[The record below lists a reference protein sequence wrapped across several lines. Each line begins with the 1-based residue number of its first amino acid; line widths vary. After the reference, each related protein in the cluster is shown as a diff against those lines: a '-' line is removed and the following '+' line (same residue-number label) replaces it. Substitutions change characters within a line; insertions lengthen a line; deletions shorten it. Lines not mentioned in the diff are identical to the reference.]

1 MSCYISYKDLESTLN
16 SAYRQNFEK
25 YKNLEAVIESVMN
38 LSIQPEAKVHAI
50 WYYSG
55 FVNTAAYSI
64 SELQTKEWS
73 QGVYEKLK
81 NYLEPFLKGEQ
92 DFNYEDIINQI
103 SEFFPKVEIES
114 TVVNLENSI
123 LDSITDLKSIDDSSL
138 GKEVDSI
145 INQILSFR
153 SELDP
158 VILDAEYS
166 TSLSLLQMMKSEIAD
181 RLDSPGKT
189 TAIDRI
195 ESIIRTIREQNKSG
209 FEYQNLAQTEGI
221 GRYGE
226 SLIHKFTTAEG
237 EVYEAVYDATKK
249 VYRYYAPGTN
259 IHLAEIQRSKK
270 DKISTFYFKDN
281 ISRVNPE
288 TLKVRMLTDEIIN
301 GMALPDTKDSE
312 TGEYV
317 IDQISADMPVDS
329 SFYTFIQIKANTN
342 EIQTNA
348 DRLNRIKFTYPN
360 LARILETME
369 RPNQASAL
377 GRGEGPILTFAKPTT
392 GFNVVISNF
401 IGDKSISLDRFIDLA
416 FVYPN
421 NEVVMVDFNNPVHM
435 GLLKNLIETNLTSE
449 QWRAD
454 INDVRYDVITDKELH
469 DLKNAIM
476 RYRQFEIDV
485 NNRLEIKGNN
495 ADIKDIFY
503 KYYDITNALTR
514 VNFDGSGASSTSLGA
529 LIDEINGRLPVMMET
544 IDEDGKPIG
553 EPQDTKIPI
562 VLRKNKGVWEVVTT
576 LEDNQRIVG
585 RDGTKYRSVDEYL
598 TFSEGFPVRE
608 YATKNFDTFNSL
620 YVSFRSDGSKLIQA
634 VVPLV
639 YQKQATTAQDLLSLV
654 GNMKQSFGNAQMIS
668 SDTTMV
674 TLNNEGWGFNMIP
687 SSGVRPQMVILSQ
700 DGLKKKFGI
709 EFNMLSRSTNNEN
722 IRDAFDNYA
731 KERMKITFDSDML
744 NDMFDQISKIYQAA
758 GITADANANV
768 NDINKLTGKA
778 IQILGQENEL
788 VKKLQSLFDD
798 FVLDIKNKF
807 KKVVNEHDVDLAEGR
822 IAQPII
828 DNTFRNFALFDEKNI
843 GTPLKLT
850 KRGVK
855 EDMSSAYYK
864 ANVTYKKELNL
875 SSRNPIKPI
884 FLAIKKEAIAGISD
898 TVVDLPVVEIKPKQ
912 PIVEPAIT
920 AGPIEYIDPNTI
932 ATEDS
937 DVPYSLIDSL
947 EGFFALNEQEQI
959 GEINAMKALLPNTF
973 SFVRENFNGLNVDG
987 HALGYIQDLVIKLN
1001 SELKARGVAY
1011 HEGFHGV
1018 FRKLLNNDLQKFYL
1032 QKVGNILGDYKT
1044 DDKGKYIAVNGK
1056 RVYAN
1061 EFAKMRR
1068 YGHLTDEQLKY
1079 LIYEEYLADSFADY
1093 MKTNKVPHTWMEKLM
1108 AFLKKIVNYFKK
1120 GGRIQNLYYDISIGK
1135 FKNAKILDN
1144 KSNVE
1149 TMYSMSY
1156 SGMPYLTLNNNNQL
1170 KKFNQPI
1177 QSYIVA
1183 ELRDNL
1189 LYEMASLKVQYPD
1202 LTNDSL
1208 YDIAV
1213 TNILEKY
1220 DINNLIS
1227 QKPELESKIREAYAE
1242 HYDNA
1247 NWLLGTFGTTDK
1259 IFKYKNATRLPF
1271 YDNQQIDPI
1280 KDTKQVEVSKS
1291 NATSFKRHV
1300 LTEFDTIYVETGE
1313 ENIDALAQS
1322 DDKDD
1327 QESEIGESYK
1337 DVSFVGIAPG
1347 EGTAAFRKLF
1357 KYIPYEYVDPRFG
1370 IKRTRMVDSNLIFS
1384 TIRKVTANI
1393 KKEDIVQTILDERDR
1408 LTSEINHLEAN
1419 VINKLSGN
1427 YYLPDDIAKMIDLR
1441 DSLTAV
1447 YATLNNIS
1455 SLNADG
1461 FPTRNADKY
1470 IQFVNV
1476 FSTIDARLLQIELIT
1491 SFNYTEDKIEYISEQ
1506 DYKMSDIVIG
1516 SDLNKIRTELKQKL
1530 YAVNMSMAEAKP
1542 SLDKLAEVNQV
1553 FSSDTTVKAKFFTD
1567 NNKLNDAK
1575 LQDFIDEIYVA
1586 LSTFNL
1592 GISYNTLAI
1601 SMAYLVFENT
1611 GSNLDMF
1618 SKNSQYRQYL
1628 RANKFLI
1635 NDIKELKHTFWGNMI
1650 PSAVKV
1656 TIQASQE
1663 EKKNFSNEQL
1673 EAGIR
1678 RVTTAYVNTMGEF
1691 ILKYDP
1697 TIGGS
1702 VTKNAAG
1709 DLINKYVKPTPAYV
1723 SIMKLQETNDIRN
1736 GLNNLIDEYF
1746 KGFEGYFENNPMLNI
1761 DNPVIK
1767 KFLENISV
1775 SAFAGFQQKF
1785 KLNSIKESD
1794 PTTFKG
1800 IDDKSYLLSM
1810 FGLFVNRKELYV
1822 PEKDTRIT
1830 TFKRIL
1836 TQYEATSTSIV
1847 VDGIYKEYANAA
1859 GISNKVKEKIL
1870 YVNDLLAV
1878 VRQEY
1883 ELIRKNFQD
1892 QNKEGVKRY
1901 KDYNTPN
1908 GRGFTFNILS
1918 DFFAVNVNN
1927 ENRNKIKD
1935 RLVQLAQENVSFD
1948 TILSTNQ
1955 DIIEEVELELA
1966 SYGQE
1971 QYFEFDRMIASL
1983 GITEQD
1989 LPTSVNV
1996 AGLKKNF
2003 FFNNWINSIFVNQIF
2018 DGPIAVTTKDAAEF
2032 YKRQKSGAATGDN
2045 LYNPI
2050 RSEFGKVKTYRA
2062 AVLGKIKFYIDN
2074 IFLTNPMQLDQFDKT
2089 DKDGNPI
2096 GIQVDAFDGQ
2106 SIGTID
2112 RRIRI
2117 SESEG
2122 KVDYEAQDIMRRMKY
2137 ITQDT
2142 EKYKE
2147 DIEKLSKRDI
2157 VFNSVKSVTAAGLQ
2171 YIKQSEHTIIRKDVS
2186 YLDPTLYSD
2195 LANFELEDIYTQI
2208 EFYDKQLEIGN
2219 NSTTVDEQ
2227 TGEDISYEE
2236 MHKRLV
2242 KKAHSYFKPR
2252 KGRELLHNLLNSM
2265 EYHRVEQL
2273 MDETSSKKATVL
2285 PLVVDMQDASSQ
2297 GYMFELDNAIE
2308 DVPLDLTY
2316 IQVGTSKIANV
2327 ITNGIQQKLLIIAQ
2341 LDPNDPAYAAIKKD
2355 IEGYQTG
2362 LYEVVLAQTQRTMR
2376 MLNTSDSRVVAKL
2389 YDNIAQGLREQGGS
2403 TTDLQWFEINL
2414 DGTPKHNPNLTDI
2427 SRTISY
2433 YYFSLFNK
2441 AIFDKK
2447 VAGKK
2452 YYHISPVGYQ
2462 IIEKDGKIITQDEY
2476 LKNPDKYADATTRYP
2491 TIKEEEYEEVNAKTG
2506 RKEKKIRYVVEVIVP
2521 KELKEL
2527 DQKFVEKYL
2536 TEFFATRIPTEGR
2549 RSMMVARIVDYI
2561 DEAYGAGIIVPFQ
2574 MHMLAGSD
2582 FDIDTLYAYV
2592 KSSYRGADGTKSVYG
2607 DYSHYKEKYGMSEK
2621 DAQFI
2626 EYLTFM
2632 GDDPIVKDIITN
2644 EIDKIENQGGFSQEF
2659 VERFGSLFGGTIE
2672 TYINDNYVVL
2682 RKEKDSKTYVEETK
2696 KSFKRLIA
2704 TYNIL
2709 EKLSDVGLPTTPDE
2723 LVSYKK
2729 KNKHN
2734 LVVNVTLNNILQY
2747 KINILSNPTVFQNS
2761 MANTNQRA
2769 DEAVKDYK
2777 DLVNEK
2783 GLSEREI
2790 YSKQNLYTPTALIL
2804 ARSLN
2809 SDSKDSLGIAASFA
2823 KGTSMLATI
2832 DAKLSK
2838 PVGYVYGYN
2847 KNGKPAKI
2855 ATNNEISLEAV
2866 DLVGGSIG
2874 LFADA
2879 VRNPYPGVLHLN
2891 TITVPVML
2899 SMFAVGMP
2907 KKAAI
2912 MFQSLPVVKL
2922 LVQKYN
2928 QTYGSSYSPTQ
2939 FQRDMSFLKY
2949 LNNQIGELQK
2959 QIGIETLL
2967 ELGIIKTIGTKGET
2981 FYDNKSYK
2989 LVWTG
2994 NINKEMNDDI
3004 SNWGFEVLDSKN
3016 NRMVKDVENF
3026 ILMNEFNNY
3035 SELGNDISFK
3045 ITSLTDTMKSLKPD
3059 QDRFDRLRNTFVN
3072 TRKGKT
3078 LFTDATIKNLFIK
3091 YPVLGANQ
3099 LALEYM
3105 NKMSKLVM
3113 LERTSFMKGLTSL
3126 FSNIYGYD
3134 INDIRSD
3141 IKAFLQLQL
3150 QRSSMES
3157 EPDNA
3162 LSRIYLEILNPEVFT
3177 KGDVVADY
3185 YELLRLFPQNQFL
3198 NSLKVVTEGT
3208 TKNMTRM
3215 LELNVSKLSPNQK
3228 DILHADLL
3236 FLMGAPMYQDPI
3248 TPDSMINVKEKAFR
3262 IAYYGMIKSGAQR
3275 KKGSYQ
3281 SILPTILS
3289 KPASDA
3295 LFELQKDLIELDNII
3310 EDKYTAQEDIDGEL
3324 KLPYGVY
3331 EEFNE
3336 KLNEIVGKNFA
3347 GLKLENL
3354 ITSAVTKIIS
3364 SKLMTNEFNV
3374 FKRTITAD
3382 KYNKKTKKTITNQ
3395 QIIDFFNKVAPA
3407 SAANII
3413 TDKGLRPVTKLNTR
3427 NVKPNEYELFTLSDT
3442 TLNLD
3447 LSELNDEQVEMLN
3460 ILGIWQSGNK
3470 FNFPLYR
3477 QNIYGQMLVLKKID
3491 GQPLGKY
3498 FIDTLSKTI
3507 ANPTTDKMQLLG
3519 ITAQYEAVAKEGT
3532 SRISPLAFTNQ
3543 EGATITNII
3552 MGQQQL
3558 QSERIDTLPMSL
3570 QIVRT
3575 ANRAYE
3581 LSTSNMPSGKYNNRT
3596 FATFDLTTV
3605 QLGSELTKF
3614 QFLRGDVFYWKNA
3627 TGNYNKLPLEQYDN
3641 LAQKLGYE
3649 SWEYLKQA
3657 SKFQDFF
3664 MGKMNIFMFN
3674 MINGDTNSPTAQ
3686 PIQQPTQSST
3696 SVKEGIKIP
3705 AYTVDINLTNAN
3717 GTKRLAST
3725 SGTTIKLN
3733 PVNSVQEFFN
3743 YFEGNEVGPSS
3754 AQKKMVLVEMEK
3766 QGYPLKKIK
3775 SILNTTKLANTFL
3788 VLHEQDHIDQN
3799 DVDVYWK
3806 MSKSDLLTPDK
3817 LLIETRASINA
3828 LKKIESTQSSTSV
3841 NELMSS
3847 SEVDDVIRKKEED
3860 SNECNNPQ

>member
-1 MSCYISYKDLESTLN
+1 
-16 SAYRQNFEK
+16 
-25 YKNLEAVIESVMN
+25 
-38 LSIQPEAKVHAI
+38 
-50 WYYSG
+50 
-55 FVNTAAYSI
+55 
-64 SELQTKEWS
+64 
-73 QGVYEKLK
+73 
-81 NYLEPFLKGEQ
+81 
-92 DFNYEDIINQI
+92 
-103 SEFFPKVEIES
+103 
-114 TVVNLENSI
+114 
-123 LDSITDLKSIDDSSL
+123 
-138 GKEVDSI
+138 
-145 INQILSFR
+145 
-153 SELDP
+153 
-158 VILDAEYS
+158 
-166 TSLSLLQMMKSEIAD
+166 
-181 RLDSPGKT
+181 
-189 TAIDRI
+189 
-195 ESIIRTIREQNKSG
+195 
-209 FEYQNLAQTEGI
+209 
-221 GRYGE
+221 
-226 SLIHKFTTAEG
+226 
-237 EVYEAVYDATKK
+237 
-249 VYRYYAPGTN
+249 
-259 IHLAEIQRSKK
+259 
-270 DKISTFYFKDN
+270 
-281 ISRVNPE
+281 
-288 TLKVRMLTDEIIN
+288 
-301 GMALPDTKDSE
+301 
-312 TGEYV
+312 
-317 IDQISADMPVDS
+317 
-329 SFYTFIQIKANTN
+329 
-342 EIQTNA
+342 
-348 DRLNRIKFTYPN
+348 
-360 LARILETME
+360 
-369 RPNQASAL
+369 
-377 GRGEGPILTFAKPTT
+377 
-392 GFNVVISNF
+392 
-401 IGDKSISLDRFIDLA
+401 
-416 FVYPN
+416 
-421 NEVVMVDFNNPVHM
+421 
-435 GLLKNLIETNLTSE
+435 
-449 QWRAD
+449 
-454 INDVRYDVITDKELH
+454 
-469 DLKNAIM
+469 
-476 RYRQFEIDV
+476 
-485 NNRLEIKGNN
+485 
-495 ADIKDIFY
+495 
-503 KYYDITNALTR
+503 
-514 VNFDGSGASSTSLGA
+514 
-529 LIDEINGRLPVMMET
+529 
-544 IDEDGKPIG
+544 
-553 EPQDTKIPI
+553 
-562 VLRKNKGVWEVVTT
+562 
-576 LEDNQRIVG
+576 
-585 RDGTKYRSVDEYL
+585 
-598 TFSEGFPVRE
+598 
-608 YATKNFDTFNSL
+608 
-620 YVSFRSDGSKLIQA
+620 
-634 VVPLV
+634 
-639 YQKQATTAQDLLSLV
+639 
-654 GNMKQSFGNAQMIS
+654 
-668 SDTTMV
+668 
-674 TLNNEGWGFNMIP
+674 
-687 SSGVRPQMVILSQ
+687 
-700 DGLKKKFGI
+700 
-709 EFNMLSRSTNNEN
+709 
-722 IRDAFDNYA
+722 
-731 KERMKITFDSDML
+731 
-744 NDMFDQISKIYQAA
+744 
-758 GITADANANV
+758 
-768 NDINKLTGKA
+768 
-778 IQILGQENEL
+778 
-788 VKKLQSLFDD
+788 
-798 FVLDIKNKF
+798 
-807 KKVVNEHDVDLAEGR
+807 
-822 IAQPII
+822 
-828 DNTFRNFALFDEKNI
+828 
-843 GTPLKLT
+843 
-850 KRGVK
+850 
-855 EDMSSAYYK
+855 
-864 ANVTYKKELNL
+864 
-875 SSRNPIKPI
+875 
-884 FLAIKKEAIAGISD
+884 
-898 TVVDLPVVEIKPKQ
+898 
-912 PIVEPAIT
+912 
-920 AGPIEYIDPNTI
+920 
-932 ATEDS
+932 
-937 DVPYSLIDSL
+937 
-947 EGFFALNEQEQI
+947 
-959 GEINAMKALLPNTF
+959 
-973 SFVRENFNGLNVDG
+973 
-987 HALGYIQDLVIKLN
+987 
-1001 SELKARGVAY
+1001 
-1011 HEGFHGV
+1011 
-1018 FRKLLNNDLQKFYL
+1018 
-1032 QKVGNILGDYKT
+1032 
-1044 DDKGKYIAVNGK
+1044 
-1056 RVYAN
+1056 
-1061 EFAKMRR
+1061 
-1068 YGHLTDEQLKY
+1068 
-1079 LIYEEYLADSFADY
+1079 
-1093 MKTNKVPHTWMEKLM
+1093 
-1108 AFLKKIVNYFKK
+1108 
-1120 GGRIQNLYYDISIGK
+1120 
-1135 FKNAKILDN
+1135 
-1144 KSNVE
+1144 
-1149 TMYSMSY
+1149 
-1156 SGMPYLTLNNNNQL
+1156 
-1170 KKFNQPI
+1170 
-1177 QSYIVA
+1177 
-1183 ELRDNL
+1183 
-1189 LYEMASLKVQYPD
+1189 
-1202 LTNDSL
+1202 
-1208 YDIAV
+1208 
-1213 TNILEKY
+1213 
-1220 DINNLIS
+1220 
-1227 QKPELESKIREAYAE
+1227 
-1242 HYDNA
+1242 
-1247 NWLLGTFGTTDK
+1247 
-1259 IFKYKNATRLPF
+1259 
-1271 YDNQQIDPI
+1271 
-1280 KDTKQVEVSKS
+1280 
-1291 NATSFKRHV
+1291 
-1300 LTEFDTIYVETGE
+1300 
-1313 ENIDALAQS
+1313 
-1322 DDKDD
+1322 
-1327 QESEIGESYK
+1327 
-1337 DVSFVGIAPG
+1337 
-1347 EGTAAFRKLF
+1347 
-1357 KYIPYEYVDPRFG
+1357 
-1370 IKRTRMVDSNLIFS
+1370 
-1384 TIRKVTANI
+1384 
-1393 KKEDIVQTILDERDR
+1393 
-1408 LTSEINHLEAN
+1408 
-1419 VINKLSGN
+1419 
-1427 YYLPDDIAKMIDLR
+1427 
-1441 DSLTAV
+1441 
-1447 YATLNNIS
+1447 
-1455 SLNADG
+1455 
-1461 FPTRNADKY
+1461 
-1470 IQFVNV
+1470 
-1476 FSTIDARLLQIELIT
+1476 
-1491 SFNYTEDKIEYISEQ
+1491 
-1506 DYKMSDIVIG
+1506 
-1516 SDLNKIRTELKQKL
+1516 
-1530 YAVNMSMAEAKP
+1530 
-1542 SLDKLAEVNQV
+1542 
-1553 FSSDTTVKAKFFTD
+1553 
-1567 NNKLNDAK
+1567 
-1575 LQDFIDEIYVA
+1575 
-1586 LSTFNL
+1586 
-1592 GISYNTLAI
+1592 
-1601 SMAYLVFENT
+1601 
-1611 GSNLDMF
+1611 
-1618 SKNSQYRQYL
+1618 
-1628 RANKFLI
+1628 
-1635 NDIKELKHTFWGNMI
+1635 
-1650 PSAVKV
+1650 
-1656 TIQASQE
+1656 
-1663 EKKNFSNEQL
+1663 
-1673 EAGIR
+1673 
-1678 RVTTAYVNTMGEF
+1678 
-1691 ILKYDP
+1691 
-1697 TIGGS
+1697 
-1702 VTKNAAG
+1702 
-1709 DLINKYVKPTPAYV
+1709 
-1723 SIMKLQETNDIRN
+1723 
-1736 GLNNLIDEYF
+1736 
-1746 KGFEGYFENNPMLNI
+1746 
-1761 DNPVIK
+1761 
-1767 KFLENISV
+1767 
-1775 SAFAGFQQKF
+1775 
-1785 KLNSIKESD
+1785 
-1794 PTTFKG
+1794 
-1800 IDDKSYLLSM
+1800 
-1810 FGLFVNRKELYV
+1810 
-1822 PEKDTRIT
+1822 
-1830 TFKRIL
+1830 
-1836 TQYEATSTSIV
+1836 
-1847 VDGIYKEYANAA
+1847 
-1859 GISNKVKEKIL
+1859 
-1870 YVNDLLAV
+1870 
-1878 VRQEY
+1878 
-1883 ELIRKNFQD
+1883 
-1892 QNKEGVKRY
+1892 
-1901 KDYNTPN
+1901 
-1908 GRGFTFNILS
+1908 
-1918 DFFAVNVNN
+1918 
-1927 ENRNKIKD
+1927 
-1935 RLVQLAQENVSFD
+1935 
-1948 TILSTNQ
+1948 
-1955 DIIEEVELELA
+1955 
-1966 SYGQE
+1966 
-1971 QYFEFDRMIASL
+1971 
-1983 GITEQD
+1983 
-1989 LPTSVNV
+1989 
-1996 AGLKKNF
+1996 
-2003 FFNNWINSIFVNQIF
+2003 
-2018 DGPIAVTTKDAAEF
+2018 
-2032 YKRQKSGAATGDN
+2032 
-2045 LYNPI
+2045 
-2050 RSEFGKVKTYRA
+2050 
-2062 AVLGKIKFYIDN
+2062 
-2074 IFLTNPMQLDQFDKT
+2074 
-2089 DKDGNPI
+2089 
-2096 GIQVDAFDGQ
+2096 
-2106 SIGTID
+2106 
-2112 RRIRI
+2112 
-2117 SESEG
+2117 
-2122 KVDYEAQDIMRRMKY
+2122 
-2137 ITQDT
+2137 
-2142 EKYKE
+2142 
-2147 DIEKLSKRDI
+2147 
-2157 VFNSVKSVTAAGLQ
+2157 
-2171 YIKQSEHTIIRKDVS
+2171 
-2186 YLDPTLYSD
+2186 
-2195 LANFELEDIYTQI
+2195 
-2208 EFYDKQLEIGN
+2208 
-2219 NSTTVDEQ
+2219 
-2227 TGEDISYEE
+2227 
-2236 MHKRLV
+2236 
-2242 KKAHSYFKPR
+2242 
-2252 KGRELLHNLLNSM
+2252 
-2265 EYHRVEQL
+2265 
-2273 MDETSSKKATVL
+2273 
-2285 PLVVDMQDASSQ
+2285 
-2297 GYMFELDNAIE
+2297 
-2308 DVPLDLTY
+2308 
-2316 IQVGTSKIANV
+2316 
-2327 ITNGIQQKLLIIAQ
+2327 
-2341 LDPNDPAYAAIKKD
+2341 
-2355 IEGYQTG
+2355 
-2362 LYEVVLAQTQRTMR
+2362 
-2376 MLNTSDSRVVAKL
+2376 
-2389 YDNIAQGLREQGGS
+2389 
-2403 TTDLQWFEINL
+2403 
-2414 DGTPKHNPNLTDI
+2414 
-2427 SRTISY
+2427 
-2433 YYFSLFNK
+2433 
-2441 AIFDKK
+2441 
-2447 VAGKK
+2447 
-2452 YYHISPVGYQ
+2452 
-2462 IIEKDGKIITQDEY
+2462 
-2476 LKNPDKYADATTRYP
+2476 
-2491 TIKEEEYEEVNAKTG
+2491 
-2506 RKEKKIRYVVEVIVP
+2506 
-2521 KELKEL
+2521 
-2527 DQKFVEKYL
+2527 
-2536 TEFFATRIPTEGR
+2536 
-2549 RSMMVARIVDYI
+2549 MMVARIVDYI

-2899 SMFAVGMP
+2899 SMFAAGMP

-2967 ELGIIKTIGTKGET
+2967 KLGIIKTIGTKGET

-3696 SVKEGIKIP
+3696 SV
-3705 AYTVDINLTNAN
+3705 
-3717 GTKRLAST
+3717 
-3725 SGTTIKLN
+3725 
-3733 PVNSVQEFFN
+3733 
-3743 YFEGNEVGPSS
+3743 
-3754 AQKKMVLVEMEK
+3754 
-3766 QGYPLKKIK
+3766 
-3775 SILNTTKLANTFL
+3775 
-3788 VLHEQDHIDQN
+3788 
-3799 DVDVYWK
+3799 
-3806 MSKSDLLTPDK
+3806 
-3817 LLIETRASINA
+3817 
-3828 LKKIESTQSSTSV
+3828 